1 MLDVIQLFQPPR
13 PVGECILRES
23 RDLPCVD
30 PGACRLRMVF
40 DEVDEM
46 VRSTFSSITLETLVS
61 GGTML
66 ELEASGG

>member
-1 MLDVIQLFQPPR
+1 MLPENQ
-13 PVGECILRES
+13 
-23 RDLPCVD
+23 DLPCVD

-61 GGTML
+61 GGTIP
-66 ELEASGG
+66 ELEAPPPPRRVRRTRRPLDAG